1 MVSLVSLLLHIGPH
15 PDAGWVWDPSVL
27 IGVALLTG
35 GYMLA
40 VGPLRRRFGWGERVP
55 AVRQAAFYL
64 GMLCVFVALCSPL
77 DSLGDEYL
85 FSAHMGQHMLLTF
98 AAPPLWLL
106 GVPGWLVKR
115 LVPKGFTRRAANIIT
130 HPVAAF
136 LIFNGI
142 MWCWH
147 LPAAYDLA
155 LEHETIHV
163 AEHLMF
169 MAAAV
174 IGWWPV
180 LGPDL
185 PGASRLSEPGQAL
198 YLFASTFP
206 CTALAAVITLSPVQ
220 LYPFYGSA
228 SLAYGLPPLLDQT
241 VGGLLMWLPSDMIFM
256 LAAVI
261 VLYVWLDRSGER
273 DLALLTQH

>member
-1 MVSLVSLLLHIGPH
+1 
-15 PDAGWVWDPSVL
+15 
-27 IGVALLTG
+27 
-35 GYMLA
+35 
-40 VGPLRRRFGWGERVP
+40 
-55 AVRQAAFYL
+55 
-64 GMLCVFVALCSPL
+64 
-77 DSLGDEYL
+77 
-85 FSAHMGQHMLLTF
+85 
-98 AAPPLWLL
+98 
-106 GVPGWLVKR
+106 
-115 LVPKGFTRRAANIIT
+115 
-130 HPVAAF
+130 
-136 LIFNGI
+136 